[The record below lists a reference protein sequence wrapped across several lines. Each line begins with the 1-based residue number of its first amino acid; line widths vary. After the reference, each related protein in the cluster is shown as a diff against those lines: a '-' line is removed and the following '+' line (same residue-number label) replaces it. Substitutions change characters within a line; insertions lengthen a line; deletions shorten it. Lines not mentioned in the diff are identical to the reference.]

1 MNKSEK
7 LRRFGLRTKIF
18 GGNWYNSSSGFRA
31 LLIIMTSGSAM
42 KTPQMNMSVNSSA
55 LPAIERLSLRAFLGI
70 IFCRRSFFC
79 SFGGKSLTAT

>member
-1 MNKSEK
+1 
-7 LRRFGLRTKIF
+7 
-18 GGNWYNSSSGFRA
+18 
-31 LLIIMTSGSAM
+31 MTSGSAM